1 MLYLIYFC
9 LLNDV
14 FLEQE
19 PIAEEQTISPQEQG
33 MNQQGNETYVVET
46 TSCAPR
52 LALLPPNMLF
62 ESNMSQSIS
71 IEGT

>member
-19 PIAEEQTISPQEQG
+19 PIAEELTMLPQEQG
-33 MNQQGNETYVVET
+33 MTQQGDETYVVET
-46 TSCAPR
+46 VSFIPR
-52 LALLPPNMLF
+52 FALLPPNILF
-62 ESNMSQSIS
+62 ESIF
-71 IEGT
+71 